1 MMAYRLK
8 SYNYNDKL
16 TKDQNLL
23 MDRLYKLRMSG
34 MAEALEKQLIEPNTG
49 LELFETRFT
58 DIVNCEW
65 SQRENKKFNKLLKQA
80 NLKYPAADLDR
91 SIYEPDLQLNTH
103 VIELLAKGD
112 WIDEPN
118 NLLMTGGAG
127 AGKTYIACALCITA
141 LHQMRTVKYI
151 RANYLLQEAGHA
163 RRECEYYDYSN
174 RMSAYDLLVIDDF
187 GLMDLNMDKY
197 RDLFE
202 IIESRDCRKATVI
215 ISQIPVANWYQLFG
229 DNTYADACLSRMT
242 SKAYRLEFPGRDRRI
257 ESK

>member
-1 MMAYRLK
+1 MAYRLK
-8 SYNYNDKL
+8 NYSYNDKL

-34 MAEALEKQLIEPNTG
+34 MAEALEKQLLDPNTG
-49 LELFETRFT
+49 LESFETRFS
-58 DIVNCEW
+58 DIVNYEW
-65 SQRENKKFNKLLKQA
+65 NQRENKKFNRLLKQA
-80 NLKYPAADLDR
+80 TLKYPAADLDN
-91 SIYEPDLQLNTH
+91 SIYEPDRQLNTH

-151 RANYLLQEAGHA
+151 RANYLLQEAEHSRQEGT
-163 RRECEYYDYSN
+163 YYDYAN
-174 RMSAYDLLVIDDF
+174 RMAVYDLLVIDDF
-187 GLMDLNMDKY
+187 GLMDLNLDKC

-202 IIESRDCRKATVI
+202 IIESRDCRKATII

-257 ESK
+257 ENK

>member
-1 MMAYRLK
+1 MAYRLK
-8 SYNYNDKL
+8 NYSYNDKL

-34 MAEALEKQLIEPNTG
+34 MAEALEKQLLDPNTG
-49 LELFETRFT
+49 LEPFETRFS
-58 DIVNCEW
+58 DIVNYEW
-65 SQRENKKFNKLLKQA
+65 NQRENKKFNRLLKQA
-80 NLKYPAADLDR
+80 TLKYPAADLDN
-91 SIYEPDLQLNTH
+91 SIYDPDRQLNTH

-151 RANYLLQEAGHA
+151 RANYLLQEAEHSRQEGA
-163 RRECEYYDYSN
+163 YYDYAN
-174 RMSAYDLLVIDDF
+174 KMAVYDLLVIDDF
-187 GLMDLNMDKY
+187 GLMNLNLDKC

-202 IIESRDCRKATVI
+202 IIESRDCRKATII

-257 ESK
+257 ENK